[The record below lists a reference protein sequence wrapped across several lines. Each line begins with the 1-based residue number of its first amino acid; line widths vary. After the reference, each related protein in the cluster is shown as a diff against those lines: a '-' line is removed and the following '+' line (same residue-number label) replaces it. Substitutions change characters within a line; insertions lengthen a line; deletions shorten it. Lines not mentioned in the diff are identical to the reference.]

1 MKQQIIVSGIGG
13 QGVLFLTRVIAQVA
27 VNRGLPVLT
36 SETHGMA
43 QRGGTVLS
51 TIKVGAF
58 SSPLIRAGQGDVGLL
73 LWEANLPVHRV
84 LLRDEGALLIN
95 AENEGEGERIDASK
109 IARDLGNAVL
119 SNLVL
124 LGLAVSRKR
133 LFCSAAECEE
143 AIRQLAPARFVDGNL
158 EAFRNGLITKKK
170 VSHKVAKAPRES
182 GTFKG

>member
-27 VNRGLPVLT
+27 VDRGLPVLT

-58 SSPLIRAGQGDVGLL
+58 ASPLIRAGQADLGLL
-73 LWEANLPVHRV
+73 LWEANLPVHRG
-84 LLRDEGALLIN
+84 LLKPDGALVICSSRD
-95 AENEGEGERIDASK
+95 GEGVRLDAAGQ
-109 IARDLGNAVL
+109 ARALGNPVL
-119 SNLVL
+119 ANLIL
-124 LGLAVSRKR
+124 LGRAVREQ
-133 LFCSAAECEE
+133 LVFCSAQECEA

-158 EAFRNGLITKKK
+158 EAFRLGLK
-170 VSHKVAKAPRES
+170 S
-182 GTFKG
+182 